1 MIFNIRITDT
11 DAPMYR
17 NRDPIKVLAAHE
29 KEKKDKYLED
39 CLARRRHFTPLVFS
53 IDGLRG
59 VEATAASGIDRTG
72 RVWIRSIPARNSPGS
87 YH

>member
-39 CLARRRHFTPLVFS
+39 CLARRRHFTPIVVS
-53 IDGLRG
+53 IWP
-59 VEATAASGIDRTG
+59 V
-72 RVWIRSIPARNSPGS
+72 GS
-87 YH
+87 QG